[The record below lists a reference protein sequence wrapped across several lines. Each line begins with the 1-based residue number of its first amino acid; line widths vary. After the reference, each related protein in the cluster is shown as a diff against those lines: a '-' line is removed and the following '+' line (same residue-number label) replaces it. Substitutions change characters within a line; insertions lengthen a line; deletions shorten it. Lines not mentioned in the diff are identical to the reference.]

1 MKIVDAFIG
10 ELEREAETTK
20 RVLARVPNEK
30 MNWRPHP
37 KSMSLGQL
45 ASHITRIP
53 GGVAKMLAQPQFE
66 GGPVNTPPPVPAN
79 ASELVPNLE
88 ASVADAKAILNNFD
102 DATMMTNWKMI
113 RGGKKAFLRRAF
125 VSCAPSCS
133 TTGITIAANS
143 RCICAYWMFR
153 FPRSTVQVRMKT
165 HLHSQ

>member
-30 MNWRPHP
+30 MNWQPHP

-66 GGPVNTPPPVPAN
+66 GGPVNTPPPGAR
-79 ASELVPNLE
+79 
-88 ASVADAKAILNNFD
+88 KR
-102 DATMMTNWKMI
+102 I
-113 RGGKKAFLRRAF
+113 RTGPQPGSQRGRREGN
-125 VSCAPSCS
+125 
-133 TTGITIAANS
+133 TE
-143 RCICAYWMFR
+143 
-153 FPRSTVQVRMKT
+153 
-165 HLHSQ
+165 